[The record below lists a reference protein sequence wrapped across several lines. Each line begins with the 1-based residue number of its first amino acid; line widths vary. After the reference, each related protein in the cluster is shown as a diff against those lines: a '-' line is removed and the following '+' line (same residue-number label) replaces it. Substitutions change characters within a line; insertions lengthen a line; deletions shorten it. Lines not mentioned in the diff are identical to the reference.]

1 MLSTLVLRRSRTG
14 EDVPR
19 KAPIGHDGRTAMKLS
34 GLKVLDL
41 SAFLPGPILTMMM
54 ADHGAQVIKV
64 EPAGAGEPT
73 RSIGETQNGQ
83 SVYFRNTQRGKRSI
97 QLDLKDR
104 GDLALCLKLAA
115 EADVVVETYRPGVA
129 ARLGVGYAAIAAINP
144 GVVYCSLS
152 AFGQEG
158 RYAQRPAHDSAVQ
171 ALAGTLAPGEGQ
183 RPAMPI
189 MVSADALS
197 AMTGLSAIAMALFR
211 RHTTGQGD
219 YLDISMFDSV
229 VAWTAPFTGEVFAR
243 GEAPKAANS
252 RFWGGAAL
260 YDLYETADRRWLAMG
275 GSEHKFAEN
284 LLTGLGRP
292 DLLAAARTPPGEGQ
306 APVRAFLA
314 ETFKQKPL
322 ADWEAW
328 FEGRDICWAP
338 VRNLKEAYADPF
350 LVERGMLAYDE
361 AGSEVIGTPIRFRNE
376 PAQID
381 PKAPGKNEHGAAIAR
396 HGWTRTD

>member
-1 MLSTLVLRRSRTG
+1 
-14 EDVPR
+14 
-19 KAPIGHDGRTAMKLS
+19 MKLT
-34 GLKVLDL
+34 GVKVLDL
-41 SAFLPGPILTMMM
+41 SQFLPGPMLTMMM
-54 ADHGAQVIKV
+54 ADHGAEVIKV

-73 RSIGETQNGQ
+73 RAIGEAKNGQ
-83 SVYFRNTQRGKRSI
+83 TVYFRNTQRGKRSI
-97 QLDLKDR
+97 QLDLKDP
-104 GDLALCLKLAA
+104 DSLALCLRLAA

-129 ARLGVGYAAIAAINP
+129 ARLGVGYEAIAAANP

-183 RPAMPI
+183 RPAMPV
-189 MVSADALS
+189 MLSADALS
-197 AMTGLSAIAMALFR
+197 AMTGLSAVLMALLR
-211 RHTTGQGD
+211 RQATGRGD
-219 YLDISMFDSV
+219 YLDISMFDAV
-229 VAWTAPFTGEVFAR
+229 MAWTAPFTGEVFAR

-260 YDLYETADRRWLAMG
+260 YDLYETADGRFLAMG
-275 GSEHKFAEN
+275 GSEPKFAEN
-284 LLTGLGRP
+284 LLAGLGRP
-292 DLLAAARTPPGEGQ
+292 DLLPAARTPPGEGQ

-314 ETFKQKPL
+314 ETFRQRPL
-322 ADWEAW
+322 AEWEAW

-361 AGSEVIGTPIRFRNE
+361 QGSEVIGSPIRFKNE
-376 PAQID
+376 PARID
-381 PKAPGKNEHGAAIAR
+381 PHAPAKNEHGEAIAR
-396 HGWTRTD
+396 QGWKPRD